1 MKLENVTRGDSF
13 LDKSRWWVVLAQ
25 VDRELGQTL
34 AIVRKIE
41 VDGSYFPDPK
51 DVRWGVC
58 WRSIG
63 DEVDKIVRGGSF
75 EIPEYLEESVK
86 AQLGMSLMT
95 REKAIEHLKTAP
107 NGMADKVLCDFLTTL
122 GYSDVSD
129 AYYMVKMG
137 RGHHL
142 SGAAQKRSAP

>member
-1 MKLENVTRGDSF
+1 MKLKNAMRGDSF
-13 LDKSRWWVVLAQ
+13 LSEGVWWVVLAQ
-25 VDRELGQTL
+25 VDSEIGQAV
-34 AIVRKIE
+34 AIVRMIE

-63 DEVDKIVRGGSF
+63 NEVDKVVRGGSF
-75 EIPEYLEESVK
+75 EIPDYLEKSLK
-86 AQLGMSLMT
+86 AQLGKPLMT
-95 REKAIEHLKTAP
+95 RAEAIEQLKAAP
-107 NGMADKVLCDFLTTL
+107 NDTADRVLCDFLTAL

-137 RGHHL
+137 
-142 SGAAQKRSAP
+142 SSQ

>member
-1 MKLENVTRGDSF
+1 MKLKNAIRGDSF
-13 LDKSRWWVVLAQ
+13 LSEGVWWVVLAQ
-25 VDRELGQTL
+25 VDRELEQAV

-63 DEVDKIVRGGSF
+63 DEVDKIVRGGCF
-75 EIPEYLEESVK
+75 EIPEYLEKSLK
-86 AQLGMSLMT
+86 AKLGKPLMT
-95 REKAIEHLKTAP
+95 REEAIKHLKVAPDGTA
-107 NGMADKVLCDFLTTL
+107 DRVLCDFLTAL

-129 AYYMVKMG
+129 VYYMVKG
-137 RGHHL
+137 GV
-142 SGAAQKRSAP
+142 K